1 MMQTTKPKRQ
11 CHVTRASR
19 PRWAFHWFGHWKTS
33 SRFRCLTR
41 ARRPRHAADG
51 GATAVEYVLLMI
63 AFVLPMVWLL
73 RVALLGMLIHNYRM
87 VTYWITLPFP

>member
-1 MMQTTKPKRQ
+1 
-11 CHVTRASR
+11 
-19 PRWAFHWFGHWKTS
+19 
-33 SRFRCLTR
+33 
-41 ARRPRHAADG
+41 
-51 GATAVEYVLLMI
+51 VEYVLLMI